1 MLGGLRKSLSR
12 QCCQR
17 FAKVAASA
25 KRAPGLLLGH
35 ACELD
40 RTPFR
45 RGDGPTTR
53 QIEAAAGGALPPED
67 LPATALPAGP
77 DGLLFV
83 GFVDRPRLFA
93 FLPHRT
99 RARRRGVRYSAIRT
113 HGKRMLMRLGL
124 HDRVQIVIFA

>member
-93 FLPHRT
+93 FCRT
-99 RARRRGVRYSAIRT
+99 APELVVEESAIPLS
-113 HGKRMLMRLGL
+113 GPMASGC
-124 HDRVQIVIFA
+124 